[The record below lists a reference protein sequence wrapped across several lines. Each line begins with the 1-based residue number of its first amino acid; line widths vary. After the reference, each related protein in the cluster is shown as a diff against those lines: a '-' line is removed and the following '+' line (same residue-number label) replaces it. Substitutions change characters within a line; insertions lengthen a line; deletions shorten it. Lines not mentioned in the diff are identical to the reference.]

1 MLYSAATQ
9 PGLAAF
15 ASDWAAGLIG
25 HHNAAAL
32 VADEAGHH
40 AGFDDDEAEASFA
53 AFVADEAGH
62 HAGFVADEA
71 EASFAAVDAD
81 KAGTS
86 VCDQRLDNGYAD
98 PAFDADEAADQNQTF
113 DHAVFQMPKA
123 TR

>member
-25 HHNAAAL
+25 HHNAAFDAE
-32 VADEAGHH
+32 EAGHY
-40 AGFDDDEAEASFA
+40 AGFDADEAEASFA
-53 AFVADEAGH
+53 AFVAD
-62 HAGFVADEA
+62 
-71 EASFAAVDAD
+71 
-81 KAGTS
+81 KAGTFDEAS

-113 DHAVFQMPKA
+113 DHAVFQMAKA
-123 TR
+123 TCRNRAMTTFLQVNDSLDPHG